1 MRRFIWTWTVCLVGL
16 ATIAA
21 VAYLLITWQRGLILA
36 GNWQAW
42 VLFMAFWFVLM
53 GAIDLYRHGETS
65 LFGWKIR
72 PMWRNASSP
81 APLTEPAKVVDLHS
95 HEYRRER

>member
-1 MRRFIWTWTVCLVGL
+1 MVGL
-16 ATIAA
+16 AAIAA
-21 VAYLLITWQRGLILA
+21 VAYLLISWQRGLVLA

-42 VLFMAFWFVLM
+42 VAFMAFWFVLM
-53 GAIDLYRHGETS
+53 GAIDLYRRGECS

-72 PMWRNASSP
+72 PQWRNAP
-81 APLTEPAKVVDLHS
+81 TAAPTEAVKVVDLHS